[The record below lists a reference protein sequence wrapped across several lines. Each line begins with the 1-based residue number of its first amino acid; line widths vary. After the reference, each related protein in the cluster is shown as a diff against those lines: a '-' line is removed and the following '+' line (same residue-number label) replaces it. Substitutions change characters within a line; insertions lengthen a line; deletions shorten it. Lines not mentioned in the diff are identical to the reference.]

1 MFSLISGYLN
11 YYLQQPTFKFLIIGE
26 EKSGKS
32 VNKKNNFLNIKIDIF
47 RAIKIYLHRK
57 RNTIRLYFTN
67 FRTQSYKIY
76 INFIKI
82 VTKFNVKKLFIF
94 LLF

>member
-32 VNKKNNFLNIKIDIF
+32 VNKKIIF
-47 RAIKIYLHRK
+47 FK
-57 RNTIRLYFTN
+57 
-67 FRTQSYKIY
+67 YKNRHI
-76 INFIKI
+76 
-82 VTKFNVKKLFIF
+82 
-94 LLF
+94 

>member
-32 VNKKNNFLNIKIDIF
+32 VNKKTGILFWMPVL
-47 RAIKIYLHRK
+47 
-57 RNTIRLYFTN
+57 
-67 FRTQSYKIY
+67 
-76 INFIKI
+76 
-82 VTKFNVKKLFIF
+82 KFSEGICFSLRFCTAYCCDC
-94 LLF
+94 